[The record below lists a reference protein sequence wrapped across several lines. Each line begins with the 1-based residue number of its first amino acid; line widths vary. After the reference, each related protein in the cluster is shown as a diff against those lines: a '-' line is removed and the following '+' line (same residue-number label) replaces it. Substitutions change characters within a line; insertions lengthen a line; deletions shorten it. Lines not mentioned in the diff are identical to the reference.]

1 MALKKNEFGVVQ
13 YPADD
18 ARRLFVLAAAI
29 DLLERATPAS
39 IADLTGIAIDAID
52 GDVDILREQYG
63 MKITK
68 LGSVYRIADWGEV
81 LQREGVVHRMKDPG
95 QTL

>member
-1 MALKKNEFGVVQ
+1 VTLKKNEFGVVQ

-29 DLLERATPAS
+29 DLLERATSAS
-39 IADLTGIAIDAID
+39 IADLTGIAIDALD

-63 MKITK
+63 MKIVF
-68 LGSVYRIADWGEV
+68 LGGVYRIDRWGDV
-81 LQREGVVHRMKDPG
+81 LNREGVVRKMKDP
-95 QTL
+95 T